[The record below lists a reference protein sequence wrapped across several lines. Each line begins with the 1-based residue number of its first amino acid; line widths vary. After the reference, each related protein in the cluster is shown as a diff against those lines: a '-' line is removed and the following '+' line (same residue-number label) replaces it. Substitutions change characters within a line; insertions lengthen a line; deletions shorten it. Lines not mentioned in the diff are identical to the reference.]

1 MKTRLLIISFL
12 TLFCTA
18 FINAAGNNH
27 IPETDISEIF
37 ADHISSHEISAPQ
50 QKLLLPRQS
59 NFASQPQTRTV
70 AKRHSSNRNSNR
82 FSVYISGKPVDQKFI
97 RTYQQA
103 FFLFPTGLNETY
115 RHFISLGKLII

>member
-1 MKTRLLIISFL
+1 MKIKLLIISVL
-12 TLFCTA
+12 GLLCAA
-18 FINAAGNNH
+18 FADAGNDFF
-27 IPETDISEIF
+27 PEPSPVQEIF
-37 ADHISSHEISAPQ
+37 VEYLDNQEISAPQ